1 MLQLCSDTELESLAK
16 AAISCKPSKIL
27 NNDQKSLVLTVRK
40 LKRYM
45 TNDSDRIT
53 TWIYNTLKS
62 RKLATPTDMS
72 DPVNQALVGL
82 MTNCISFQEATKN
95 TSSLDTLFNLVKKE
109 TLEMGW
115 LLCIIGEKL
124 PQLVT
129 RRIHDYL
136 ILGFA
141 SYGNPYLGTSSNS
154 DNDIVQISN
163 HLFEHLLQGQQQ
175 QQQQQ
180 QQQRQLV
187 VQSVLDLLEQYTI
200 WTKDNAALSTDLQR
214 YTLSYLLSLPK
225 ASPALFEQSWSIL
238 FTRLLQ
244 HDTAGTIFL
253 YEKTTKQSLVKTSNV
268 VGDIQDLASVF
279 PRWLT
284 TIAFDSKGLIMKH
297 AMDVAIMLDTLAHDT
312 RLNLT
317 YLIPTGDKSIIDT
330 LKPSFEQLDL
340 KPTSID
346 LVQWTISILSSSSS
360 TQQRGVDDL
369 KIPLFLLQ
377 LVILKDDDSKEM
389 AVDMF
394 VQLITRLDRP
404 SDLNSTLGARYLA
417 LNLVSSAE
425 SKWPGIFQLVL
436 ERIFSK
442 AIAMHIADSEGS
454 VNIEKILSNLAMLF
468 EPSDNST
475 PQQQPGFHAFQSYL
489 TAHWRQVLL
498 LFLNHPSMECR
509 AMGYRVLAN
518 SHFWENSS
526 HIDGC
531 DPQTISRLLID
542 AWFRH
547 VKDRYLLFGEEKEIS
562 VVDEQQRLIAHCC
575 QHPDI
580 AKTMLSF
587 AVDCILGGALEIF
600 PSVDVN
606 VLQQEKLSLLDKVCQ
621 HKSEKFTPQQSYSMR
636 KPPQFVTAIEFLT
649 EEEFDI
655 RDKIYADNILR
666 TAALFFQFSTLP
678 IVSPEQYQDVS
689 FHILSR
695 LTSIWAPN
703 TVSLDSYDDV
713 LPKNIPYQCDI
724 DIGNAFKDHPV
735 LFLIFEKY
743 TSSAKSQHVSASSA
757 NEIVRSILV
766 YFIVF
771 WHMKEVVN
779 VPTTLRFATQL
790 EETTRLILL
799 LQPVLPIFLV
809 NSYHVLPFMSAKD
822 LGDILFQVIWYYLRH
837 HPSTTSRTH
846 IPGIRPKTA
855 AVAINDEELND
866 KCFRRF
872 MVICENRLKVL
883 ESIPSWHQAL
893 QDVVST
899 FKQ

>member
-1 MLQLCSDTELESLAK
+1 ML
-16 AAISCKPSKIL
+16 
-27 NNDQKSLVLTVRK
+27 
-40 LKRYM
+40 
-45 TNDSDRIT
+45 
-53 TWIYNTLKS
+53 
-62 RKLATPTDMS
+62 
-72 DPVNQALVGL
+72 DPVNQALVDL

-95 TSSLDTLFNLVKKE
+95 TSSLDTLFDLVKKE
-109 TLEMGW
+109 TLKMGW

-129 RRIHDYL
+129 RRIHEYL

-141 SYGNPYLGTSSNS
+141 SYGNPYLGTGNS

-163 HLFEHLLQGQQQ
+163 HLFQHLLQG
-175 QQQQQ
+175 QQ

-187 VQSVLDLLEQYTI
+187 VQSVVDLL
-200 WTKDNAALSTDLQR
+200 DH
-214 YTLSYLLSLPK
+214 YLFSLPK
-225 ASPALFEQSWSIL
+225 TSPALFEQSWSIL
-238 FTRLLQ
+238 FNRLLQ

-253 YEKTTKQSLVKTSNV
+253 YEKTTKQSLVKTSNTD
-268 VGDIQDLASVF
+268 GIQDLASVF

-317 YLIPTGDKSIIDT
+317 YLIPAGDKSIIDT

-346 LVQWTISILSSSSS
+346 LMQWTISILSSSSS
-360 TQQRGVDDL
+360 KQQRGVDDL

-404 SDLNSTLGARYLA
+404 TDLNSSLGARYLA

-425 SKWPGIFQLVL
+425 SKWPGIFQFVL

-468 EPSDNST
+468 EPPDNST

-531 DPQTISRLLID
+531 DPQTISKLLID

-547 VKDRYLLFGEEKEIS
+547 VKGRYLQFGQEKESS

-575 QHPDI
+575 QQPDI

-587 AVDCILGGALEIF
+587 AIDCVLAGALEIF

-606 VLQQEKLSLLDKVCQ
+606 ALQQEKLSLFEKVRQ
-621 HKSEKFTPQQSYSMR
+621 HESEKFTPQQPNSMR
-636 KPPQFVTAIEFLT
+636 KPPQFVTTIEFLT
-649 EEEFDI
+649 EEEFDV
-655 RDKIYADNILR
+655 RDKIYVDNISR
-666 TAALFFQFSTLP
+666 TAALFYQFSELP
-678 IVSPEQYQDVS
+678 NVSPEQFQDVS

-703 TVSLDSYDDV
+703 TVPFDSYDDV

-743 TSSAKSQHVSASSA
+743 TSSTKSQQQVSASSA

-771 WHMKEVVN
+771 WHMKEVIN
-779 VPTTLRFATQL
+779 VPTSLRFATQL
-790 EETTRLILL
+790 EETTRLIILL
-799 LQPVLPIFLV
+799 KPVLPTFLL

-822 LGDILFQVIWYYLRH
+822 LGDILFQVIWYYLRQ
-837 HPSTTSRTH
+837 HPSTTNRAH
-846 IPGIRPKTA
+846 IPGIRSNTTA
-855 AVAINDEELND
+855 VEINDEELND
-866 KCFRRF
+866 KCFKRL
-872 MVICENRLKVL
+872 MTICENRLKVL
-883 ESIPSWHQAL
+883 ESAPSWHQTL
-893 QDVVST
+893 QNAIST
-899 FKQ
+899 FNQ